1 MPLRIES
8 NNCTVRC
15 DWKMLSFWTLTGHW
29 VGNIFSCQKP
39 LHTVFQ
45 RYDYFDCI
53 PHAWFQSCS
62 FFHLRCV
69 LCILLE
75 CFEFVLMITV
85 IVHIPCYFVC
95 FLSSKYPV
103 KFFASTRLVIRSFSR
118 HELLLVVTMDVRP
131 RQVGE
136 GMAAPH
142 FDVHNVLFSIRVT
155 LLKRDT
161 KSCLSH

>member
-15 DWKMLSFWTLTGHW
+15 DWKILSFWTLTGHW

-62 FFHLRCV
+62 FFHLRSV
-69 LCILLE
+69 FCIPLE
-75 CFEFVLMITV
+75 CFRIRANDHRNCSHSMLLCMFSILQIPSGFVILSCGEV
-85 IVHIPCYFVC
+85 S
-95 FLSSKYPV
+95 LSSRHLLADEVLRLEKGLWTFLPV
-103 KFFASTRLVIRSFSR
+103 LLRV
-118 HELLLVVTMDVRP
+118 ELPFLLT
-131 RQVGE
+131 
-136 GMAAPH
+136 
-142 FDVHNVLFSIRVT
+142 
-155 LLKRDT
+155 
-161 KSCLSH
+161 C